1 MVFSKDPSGSGQ
13 HVQKNQL
20 CEKLVLIDQLNG
32 LHAKNQVSTVGFESW
47 REQDHALESLRV
59 DKPLSV
65 EEEIR

>member
-32 LHAKNQVSTVGFESW
+32 LHAKNQVSIYKRTNVM
-47 REQDHALESLRV
+47 
-59 DKPLSV
+59 KNKC
-65 EEEIR
+65 